1 MLLLARETPLLLG
14 IGGSGCLF
22 DWYTFFQIPSPWVLR
37 GMVWGN
43 QKVLGWRQVLE
54 ITLKLPILRL
64 DFFFEVFLRR
74 VLRHLSLLCALRGS
88 NRVVQS
94 GVDFLLDTL
103 LKKPSCAQNS
113 KIESENTF
121 TKQLRSYRFLLI
133 GKCPLL
139 GTFEP
144 TCTQFGTIFFP
155 FNFIPSCL

>member
-14 IGGSGCLF
+14 IGGSGCLLIGTRF
-22 DWYTFFQIPSPWVLR
+22 SKSHPHGFCGVWYGVIKKCSGGGKCLKSR
-37 GMVWGN
+37 SN
-43 QKVLGWRQVLE
+43 SDSALG
-54 ITLKLPILRL
+54 
-64 DFFFEVFLRR
+64 FFFEVFLRR